1 MEPFVARYPDVTHAY
16 LIEIKYVPAAKK
28 VSSKKLNQLKKEAQ
42 TQLNQYSLDKKFQKV
57 LAKSTLT
64 RLMVIF
70 SGHQPLYLG
79 KAG

>member
-1 MEPFVARYPDVTHAY
+1 MG
-16 LIEIKYVPAAKK
+16 
-28 VSSKKLNQLKKEAQ
+28 
-42 TQLNQYSLDKKFQKV
+42 QYSLDKKFQKV

-79 KAG
+79 KVG